1 MARPVN
7 VKTLRRGAL
16 RQLSER
22 LKEGK
27 MSTADL
33 IRVAAIRD
41 EDENTMPWG
50 NGPDWVLSVAG
61 DDGDDSEEDDLQAVA
76 VAEAQPQS
84 EQLFADGD

>member
-7 VKTLRRGAL
+7 VKTLRRGAM

-33 IRVAAIRD
+33 IRLAAIRD
-41 EDENTMPWG
+41 EDDNIMPWG

-61 DDGDDSEEDDLQAVA
+61 DDGDDSEEDELQAVA
-76 VAEAQPQS
+76 VAEAQP
-84 EQLFADGD
+84 EG

>member
-7 VKTLRRGAL
+7 VKTLRRGAM

-33 IRVAAIRD
+33 IRLAAIRD
-41 EDENTMPWG
+41 EDDNTMPWG

-61 DDGDDSEEDDLQAVA
+61 DDGDDSEEDELQAVA
-76 VAEAQPQS
+76 VAEAQP
-84 EQLFADGD
+84 EG